1 MRPRKKY
8 ANQHTFVRN
17 CGKLAYKI
25 SRLYCQRKKYAGGYK
40 SGILGK
46 ILGKIQVLFVLQK
59 SLLRGMG
66 EPNTHHLLKS

>member
-46 ILGKIQVLFVLQK
+46 IGVIFNNMNPYPSTIYV
-59 SLLRGMG
+59 
-66 EPNTHHLLKS
+66 